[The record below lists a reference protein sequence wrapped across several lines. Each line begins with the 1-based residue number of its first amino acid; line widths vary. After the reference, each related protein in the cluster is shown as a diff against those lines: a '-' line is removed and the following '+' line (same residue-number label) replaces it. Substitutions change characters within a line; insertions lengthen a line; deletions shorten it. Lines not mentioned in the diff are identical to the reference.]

1 LEFVLLGF
9 RNFKFSYMSSFA
21 IGDFGH
27 LSVIVSFVTALIAS
41 FAYYRATQANPLYKT
56 TNSKE
61 FTSWRNFARY
71 TFFLHG
77 LSVLGVVTSL
87 FGIIYGHRYEYH
99 YAWSH
104 SSNSLPWYYMI
115 SCFWEGQEGSFLLW
129 IFWHVV
135 LGLILLKVNK
145 TWETSLMAVFCL
157 VQAFLASMIIGVVIP
172 GLEFKIG
179 SSPFILLKDYM
190 GNLPVYSINPN
201 FVPKDGSG
209 LNPLLQN
216 YWMVIH
222 PPTLFMGFAA
232 TIIPFAYL
240 IAGLWQ
246 KQYKEWVRPA
256 LPWALFAA
264 VVLGTGILM
273 GGYWAYETL
282 NFGGYWNWDPVENAV
297 YVPWLVLVASIH
309 TMISYRSS
317 HSALRASVILVATM
331 YILILYSTFLTR
343 SGILGESSVH
353 SFTDLGLSGQLL
365 LYLLT
370 FVVLAIVLI
379 IVRWKNIPSTEKE
392 ESIYSREFWIFIGVA
407 VLCLAAFQVIA
418 TTSIPV
424 YNAILR
430 SVGIESKMAPPADQ
444 ETHYSNLQIWFSIG
458 IAILSGIG
466 QFFWW
471 QKVDSKKLWNALSI
485 PLILA
490 LLITSII
497 LIAGEIGWLEVK
509 IEKVSYI
516 LLLLSSVFS
525 LFSNLSIF
533 FSVIRNNYRLTGG
546 AIAHM
551 GIALMLIGIL
561 YSSGYSKTISLNTSG
576 LLYSRQLS
584 NEQNAENILLFRN
597 EPQRMDEFSLRY
609 KGPRMEA
616 KGFPGY
622 LDKDQMIQLEDPEK
636 VVARKEVV
644 YKDKIYFKK
653 GDTITVLPENTYY
666 EVEYTKANKDTFKL
680 YPRLQKNKKMGSIA
694 SPDIKR
700 FAGRDLYSHLSMV
713 PVEEEEREWSDTEEF
728 KVKQGD
734 TIFVNDYVTILDEM
748 ERLTSL
754 PAVKL
759 EPEDIAVRAH
769 IRILGKEGKMYSLHP
784 VYVIKPSEGNMVGI
798 VPDVNED
805 LGIRLALV
813 NIDPKTET
821 FTLAA
826 NTSQKDYIILK
837 VVEKPLINVLW
848 IGTLLLVIGMIM
860 AIVRRY
866 EEFRKMR
873 DKGQEV

>member
-1 LEFVLLGF
+1 
-9 RNFKFSYMSSFA
+9 MSTFA

-27 LSVIVSFVTALIAS
+27 LFIILSFISSLIATI
-41 FAYYRATQANPLYKT
+41 AYFKASQANPLYKPT
-56 TNSKE
+56 LSKD
-61 FTSWRNFARY
+61 FVSWNNFGRY
-71 TFFLHG
+71 TFFVHA
-77 LSVLGVVTSL
+77 LSVFGVVISL
-87 FGIIYGHRYEYH
+87 FSIIYGHRYEYH

-104 SSNSLPWYYMI
+104 SSNNLPWYYMI

-135 LGLILLKVNK
+135 LGLILIKVNK
-145 TWETSLMAVFCL
+145 NWEAPLMTIFCF
-157 VQAFLASMIIGVVIP
+157 VQTFLASMIIGVVIP

-190 GNLPVYSINPN
+190 GNLPVYAINPN
-201 FVPKDGSG
+201 FVPEDGSG

-232 TIIPFAYL
+232 TVIPFAYL

-297 YVPWLVLVASIH
+297 YVPWLVLIAAIH

-317 HSALRASVILVATM
+317 NSALRASVVLVVAM
-331 YILILYSTFLTR
+331 YLLILYSTFLTR

-365 LYLLT
+365 LYLMT

-379 IVRWKNIPSTEKE
+379 IVSWKHIPSTEKE
-392 ESIYSREFWIFIGVA
+392 DSVYSREFWIFIGVA
-407 VLCLAAFQVIA
+407 VLCLAAFQVVA

-424 YNAILR
+424 YNSILR
-430 SVGIESKMAPPADQ
+430 SMGIESKIAPPAEQ
-444 ETHYSNLQIWFSIG
+444 EVHYSNWQIWFAIL

-485 PLILA
+485 PLILS
-490 LLITSII
+490 LLVTSIV
-497 LIAGEIGWLEVK
+497 LIAGQIQWLEVK

-516 LLLLSSVFS
+516 LLLLASLFS

-533 FSVIRNNYRLTGG
+533 FSVIGNNYRLTGG
-546 AIAHM
+546 AIAHI

-561 YSSGYSKTISLNTSG
+561 YSSGYSKTISMNTSG
-576 LLYSRQLS
+576 LLYSKQLS

-597 EPQRMDEFSLRY
+597 EPQRMEEFSLRY
-609 KGPRMEA
+609 KGPRLEA

-622 LDKDQMIQLEDPEK
+622 LNRDHMIQLEDPEK
-636 VVARKEVV
+636 VVTRRDVTYDEKV
-644 YKDKIYFKK
+644 YYKK
-653 GDTITVLPENTYY
+653 GDTITVSSENTYY
-666 EVEYTKANKDTFKL
+666 EVEYTKANKDTFNL

-713 PVEEEEREWSDTEEF
+713 PVEDEEREWSETEEYN
-728 KVKQGD
+728 VKQGD

-754 PAVKL
+754 PAIKL

-769 IRILGKEGKMYSLHP
+769 IRILGKEGKVYSMHP
-784 VYVIKPSEGNMVGI
+784 VYVIKISEGNMVGV
-798 VPDVNED
+798 VPEVNED
-805 LGIRLALV
+805 LGVRLALV
-813 NIDPKTET
+813 HIDPKTET
-821 FTLAA
+821 FTLAV
-826 NTSQKDYIILK
+826 NTSQKDYVILK

-848 IGTLLLVIGMIM
+848 IGTFLLVIGMTM

-873 DKGQEV
+873 DKGLEVSGK